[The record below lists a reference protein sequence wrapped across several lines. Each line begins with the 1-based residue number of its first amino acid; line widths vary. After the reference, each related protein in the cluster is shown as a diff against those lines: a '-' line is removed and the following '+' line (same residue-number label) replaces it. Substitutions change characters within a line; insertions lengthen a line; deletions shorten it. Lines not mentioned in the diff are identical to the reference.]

1 MLGAI
6 AGDTIGSVFQHGP
19 IKTPRFPLF
28 HPVPVYVRYG
38 TARCPGPV

>member
-28 HPVPVYVRYG
+28 HPLCQFTYDTALPVALG
-38 TARCPGPV
+38 L